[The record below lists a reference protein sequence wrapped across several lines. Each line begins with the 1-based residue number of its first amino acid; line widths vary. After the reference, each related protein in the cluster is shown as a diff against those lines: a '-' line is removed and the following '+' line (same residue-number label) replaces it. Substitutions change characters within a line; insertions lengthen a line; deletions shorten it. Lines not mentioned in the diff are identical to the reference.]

1 MRRIKRM
8 IFKHFN
14 CIPWFIVGIQIMV
27 DGEISRWQ
35 YAMCWI
41 CTLVMI
47 WMYAPNR
54 AQTKGGGKVADIDDR
69 KKVVWYDPEWRK
81 DRGVPRIETVL

>member
-14 CIPWFIVGIQIMV
+14 CIPWFIVGIQILV

-47 WMYAPNR
+47 WVYAPNR
-54 AQTKGGGKVADIDDR
+54 PQVKGGGAAELLQYGWIR
-69 KKVVWYDPEWRK
+69 YK
-81 DRGVPRIETVL
+81 DGKLFSWII

>member
-54 AQTKGGGKVADIDDR
+54 A
-69 KKVVWYDPEWRK
+69 
-81 DRGVPRIETVL
+81 